1 MFELAIYSWKRCKR
15 LVLNKENKGKEQI
28 CLSRT
33 EYKIHEDVI
42 LELKQEGPEA
52 MLSIASGQNLVSDGE
67 LVFEYALGEE
77 NVFSVFTGYGQE
89 LVILV
94 NKRESVIAPL
104 QKYYS
109 SMVGRLRA
117 GAAADND
124 FVIDHPLVS
133 GHHMEIS
140 CEEGV

>member
-77 NVFSVFTGYGQE
+77 NVFSVFTGYAQE

-94 NKRESVIAPL
+94 NKRESVIVL
-104 QKYYS
+104 WWE
-109 SMVGRLRA
+109 
-117 GAAADND
+117 D
-124 FVIDHPLVS
+124 FVQVLRQIMIL
-133 GHHMEIS
+133 
-140 CEEGV
+140 

>member
-52 MLSIASGQNLVSDGE
+52 VLSIASGQNLVSDGE
-67 LVFEYALGEE
+67 LVSEYALGEE

-94 NKRESVIAPL
+94 KCYCTITEVLFFYGGKTSCRCC
-104 QKYYS
+104 
-109 SMVGRLRA
+109 GRQ
-117 GAAADND
+117 
-124 FVIDHPLVS
+124 
-133 GHHMEIS
+133 
-140 CEEGV
+140 

>member
-1 MFELAIYSWKRCKR
+1 M
-15 LVLNKENKGKEQI
+15 
-28 CLSRT
+28 
-33 EYKIHEDVI
+33 
-42 LELKQEGPEA
+42 
-52 MLSIASGQNLVSDGE
+52 SDGE

-140 CEEGV
+140 CEEGVWYLKDSSSNGTYEMCIRDRI

>member
-67 LVFEYALGEE
+67 LVLHHYR
-77 NVFSVFTGYGQE
+77 SI
-89 LVILV
+89 ILLWW
-94 NKRESVIAPL
+94 E
-104 QKYYS
+104 
-109 SMVGRLRA
+109 
-117 GAAADND
+117 D
-124 FVIDHPLVS
+124 FVQVLRQTMIL
-133 GHHMEIS
+133 
-140 CEEGV
+140 